1 MFADKNTT
9 ARRLI
14 NAFRAFFMDTGGAP
28 VKIYADNSPFGAAEL
43 QSFLRD
49 WGVSFGSSSPP
60 LSPIQRQGGSG
71 HKIYE
76 KARHRLQNRGPTGS
90 GQAGKGHFAV

>member
-28 VKIYADNSPFGAAEL
+28 VKIYADNSPFRAAEIFPARL
-43 QSFLRD
+43 GRIILIFL
-49 WGVSFGSSSPP
+49 PP
-60 LSPIQRQGGSG
+60 LSPIQRQSGSG

-76 KARHRLQNRGPTGS
+76 KARHRLQIRSSGS
-90 GQAGKGHFAV
+90 DTLFTPITLV